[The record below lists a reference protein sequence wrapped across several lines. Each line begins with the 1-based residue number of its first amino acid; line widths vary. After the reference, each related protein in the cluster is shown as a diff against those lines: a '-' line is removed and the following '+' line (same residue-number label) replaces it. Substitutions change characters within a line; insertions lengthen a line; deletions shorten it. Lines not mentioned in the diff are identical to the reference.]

1 MARRVGL
8 ARTEALLENL
18 KREITG
24 FNVEITANSATTLTA
39 TATLVRNSVNLVNEQ
54 DAATFTLPAASDCKR
69 GDVIIVKYIGTID
82 NSTKHAYTSADFFAS
97 HSVLYGI
104 AADADG
110 SQAPIKTFITAPNG
124 TSNDFLNITGATN
137 GTGGIGTILRFHFDG
152 SQWAV
157 NGQLEKRGDGSAAA
171 TAAFADS

>member
-1 MARRVGL
+1 MGSKRVGL
-8 ARTEALLENL
+8 ARMEALMESL
-18 KREITG
+18 KREIVG
-24 FNVEITANSATTLTA
+24 FNVEITANSATTVTA
-39 TATLVRNSVNLVNEQ
+39 TADLARNSVNLINEQ
-54 DAATFTLPAASDCKR
+54 DAATFTLPAASSCSR
-69 GDVIIVKYIGTID
+69 GDVIIVKYIGLID

-97 HSVLYGI
+97 HSCLFGK
-104 AADADG
+104 AAETGD
-110 SQAPIKTFITAPNG
+110 SQDVKTFITAPNG